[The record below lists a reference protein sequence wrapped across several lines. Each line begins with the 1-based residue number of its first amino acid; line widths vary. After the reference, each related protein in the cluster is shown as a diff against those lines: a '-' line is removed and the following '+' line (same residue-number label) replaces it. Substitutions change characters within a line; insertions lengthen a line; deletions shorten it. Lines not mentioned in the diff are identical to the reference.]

1 MRWIRRLPT
10 LGDWGRLTD
19 YRSIQLQ
26 KLGNVEVITGRRL
39 TAADVVDYGA
49 QIVVVASG
57 SQWRGDGRQPEHS
70 RPVDGA
76 DSALPHILTPEQV
89 MVEHQRPTGS
99 RVVVYD
105 TDGYFVGPGLAELL
119 AGEGHQV
126 HLVTTYPAVSP
137 VSDATLEGDLLRR
150 HLHRCGVHAHRATT
164 ITSVSDA
171 GVSGTDEFGQPW
183 SLACDSVVLVT
194 QQASDDALYRE
205 LVADQGRLR
214 AAGIEAVHLIGD
226 AVSPRPISEAVFDG
240 HRLAR
245 EIDSP
250 DPSLP
255 LPYLRERPAS
265 HPG

>member
-1 MRWIRRLPT
+1 M
-10 LGDWGRLTD
+10 
-19 YRSIQLQ
+19 
-26 KLGNVEVITGRRL
+26 
-39 TAADVVDYGA
+39 
-49 QIVVVASG
+49 
-57 SQWRGDGRQPEHS
+57 
-70 RPVDGA
+70 
-76 DSALPHILTPEQV
+76 
-89 MVEHQRPTGS
+89 
-99 RVVVYD
+99 
-105 TDGYFVGPGLAELL
+105 
-119 AGEGHQV
+119 
-126 HLVTTYPAVSP
+126 
-137 VSDATLEGDLLRR
+137 
-150 HLHRCGVHAHRATT
+150 
-164 ITSVSDA
+164 
-171 GVSGTDEFGQPW
+171 
-183 SLACDSVVLVT
+183 VLVT